1 MDALYEYPAQTSAGR
16 QKFYHVPIGMGNMK
30 DLETLDGGGPLNLCK
45 NLQQGLDFRSIL
57 WYSIEYEN

>member
-1 MDALYEYPAQTSAGR
+1 MRGKQALLL
-16 QKFYHVPIGMGNMK
+16 V
-30 DLETLDGGGPLNLCK
+30 GGPLNLCK